1 MTKERVFRKSV
12 FLARG
17 HIPRR
22 PQAAK
27 KPKAPP
33 VCGDG
38 AFANRA
44 PGSLFLQ
51 LPLEDFDL
59 LGQRHI
65 VADQAF
71 DLAHCMQ
78 DRGVVTAAKAPAD
91 LG

>member
-1 MTKERVFRKSV
+1 MTKERAFRKGV
-12 FLARG
+12 FLARE

-33 VCGDG
+33 VYGTG
-38 AFANRA
+38 PFANRA

-71 DLAHCMQ
+71 DLAHRMQ